1 MTSKLNMFSCMS
13 IIKDET
19 RLVQQNGPTFQLFLY
34 KKLKMKVSE
43 EVRVRKD
50 NKECKLMQNDM

>member
-34 KKLKMKVSE
+34 KKLKNESIW
-43 EVRVRKD
+43 RS
-50 NKECKLMQNDM
+50 

>member
-19 RLVQQNGPTFQLFLY
+19 RLVQQNGPTFQLFY
-34 KKLKMKVSE
+34 TRSWKMKVSE